1 MTLQEKILE
10 ALRDASDYDKLAMWN
25 DYAQE
30 YCPDDYIY
38 TVADLDYDE
47 LFTSAKDAVMAVL
60 NGNFS
65 TSDWLCRFDGYG
77 NLQSF
82 NEVDDIESPYY
93 DEELADYLAETGEYY
108 AYLDIEDDEEEG
120 E

>member
-1 MTLQEKILE
+1 M
-10 ALRDASDYDKLAMWN
+10 
-25 DYAQE
+25 
-30 YCPDDYIY
+30 
-38 TVADLDYDE
+38 
-47 LFTSAKDAVMAVL
+47 
-60 NGNFS
+60 
-65 TSDWLCRFDGYG
+65 
-77 NLQSF
+77 QSF